1 MIRVQSFSSWQNR
14 GGISRETLQVCSA
27 SIRDWDTPNSVMSSL
42 PPVSIIELMMG
53 NKSVRCDGES
63 TSARAVRRPS
73 WTESCDLS
81 DIKQLNIA
89 AEAADDVLG
98 YEYFAWFVFNWS
110 MSMSNSSLDWLMVS
124 VSFMKPL
131 ATRRGRHGHA
141 RRIENAQSC
150 SVHASI
156 FNLQNLIGEYVTVI

>member
-1 MIRVQSFSSWQNR
+1 
-14 GGISRETLQVCSA
+14 
-27 SIRDWDTPNSVMSSL
+27 MSSL

-98 YEYFAWFVFNWS
+98 YEYFAWFVFN
-110 MSMSNSSLDWLMVS
+110 
-124 VSFMKPL
+124 
-131 ATRRGRHGHA
+131 
-141 RRIENAQSC
+141 
-150 SVHASI
+150 
-156 FNLQNLIGEYVTVI
+156 